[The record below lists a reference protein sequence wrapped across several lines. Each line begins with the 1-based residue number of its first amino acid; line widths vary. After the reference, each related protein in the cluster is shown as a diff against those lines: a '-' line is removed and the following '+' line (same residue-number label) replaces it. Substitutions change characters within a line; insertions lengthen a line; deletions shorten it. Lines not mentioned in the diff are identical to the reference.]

1 MTPAMTSVIDRIL
14 EHEGGIADVGDG
26 KGITRFGQTPQWLDD
41 NGFVP
46 PANAADAAANY
57 EAWLLKTGLAAV
69 IEADPLAGYFV
80 ADFAVHSGVG
90 AAVKSLQRALGV
102 TADGSIGPVTL
113 AALANHR
120 KGLAQRVLSQR
131 TRFIGTL
138 LASTSPDRRQWAR
151 GWCNRLAD
159 LIETLP

>member
-26 KGITRFGQTPQWLDD
+26 KGITRFGQTPQWLED
-41 NGFVP
+41 NGLTVP
-46 PANAADAAANY
+46 TTPEQAAANY
-57 EAWLLKTGLAAV
+57 EAWLTKTGIDAV
-69 IEADPLAGYFV
+69 IEANPIAGYFV

-90 AAVKSLQRALGV
+90 TAVKALQRALGV
-102 TADGSIGPVTL
+102 SADGSIGPITL
-113 AALANHR
+113 AAIANHR